1 MDEKTIQAK
10 EQFAKAER
18 KTKRRWKK
26 GWTKPN
32 LIKAAQTFTQ
42 TGLLAMQT
50 NDLETAK
57 KCLFRAY
64 ECYKSKR
71 AWYEAGKTLEQIGNV
86 QLLNSLHESF
96 CTQLF
101 YDRTKPEFYL
111 HPKKS

>member
-10 EQFAKAER
+10 ELFAKAER

-101 YDRTKPEFYL
+101 YD
-111 HPKKS
+111 